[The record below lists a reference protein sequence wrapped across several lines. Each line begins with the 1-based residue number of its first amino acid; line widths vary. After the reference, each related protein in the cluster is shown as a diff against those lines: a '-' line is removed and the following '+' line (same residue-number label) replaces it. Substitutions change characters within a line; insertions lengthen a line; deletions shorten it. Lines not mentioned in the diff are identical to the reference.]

1 MSKSLSA
8 SNKIMK
14 NYLSELLTDVAEE
27 KNSIDELEKQ
37 AKDKQLESLLDKVNL
52 AKQDN
57 AAMPLSRHPHDERV
71 PEPVD
76 DLQIAPVKTRKS
88 RAAGTSPTKSVNR
101 DSFQAMFFEVAGLT
115 VAVPLIELGGIHHI
129 EKTNTL
135 MGKPNWY
142 KGVMVHREQNINV
155 VDTAMWVM
163 PEKCNQELLDSI
175 KYQYVIMLND
185 SDWGLAAE
193 HLVDTVTLQHD
204 DVKWLDNPSKRKWLA
219 GLVKDK
225 MCALLDV
232 DSLIDLLEDGVNI
245 NHD

>member
-1 MSKSLSA
+1 MSKPLSA

-14 NYLSELLTDVAEE
+14 NYLSELLTDVAEKPTSADE
-27 KNSIDELEKQ
+27 HAKNT
-37 AKDKQLESLLDKVNL
+37 KDKQLESLLEKVNV
-52 AKQDN
+52 ARQEN
-57 AAMPLSRHPHDERV
+57 AAKPLSRHPHLDRAPEALDEV
-71 PEPVD
+71 
-76 DLQIAPVKTRKS
+76 QIAPVTTRKS
-88 RAAGTSPTKSVNR
+88 KAVGRKVTKSAYR
-101 DSFQAMFFEVAGLT
+101 ESFQAMFFEVAGLT

-155 VDTAMWVM
+155 VDTALWVM
-163 PEKCNQELLDSI
+163 PEKCDQQLMDKLN
-175 KYQYVIMLND
+175 YQYVIMLNE

-232 DSLIDLLEDGVNI
+232 DALIELLDDGVNI